1 MFAPLLFFEGDVDTM
16 CNLSKG
22 VYEKGI
28 DKASVESIINL
39 MDSTGWDVDMSMDKL
54 KIPSEKRDLYKAA
67 VEAELQLA

>member
-1 MFAPLLFFEGDVDTM
+1 M

-54 KIPSEKRDLYKAA
+54 KSPSETRDLYKAA
-67 VEAELQLA
+67 V